1 MCVTVASVVFC
12 TRIAANP
19 QRLLRLLQ
27 KSCTK
32 NTTSGNQGRARHQLT
47 QTNNSQNQRLP

>member
-19 QRLLRLLQ
+19 QRLLRLILQ
-27 KSCTK
+27 NPVLKT
-32 NTTSGNQGRARHQLT
+32 QLAEIKGELVI
-47 QTNNSQNQRLP
+47 N